1 MIDFHTHILPNMD
14 DGAKNVEI
22 SGNMLA
28 QEYEQGVKE
37 ILLTPHYYGKRT
49 ESQFLLMRAEACE
62 TIKAHLPDGMKV
74 RLGAEILM
82 TGVND
87 PTDEALCALAI
98 EGTKCVLFELPYGE
112 WNEMLLA
119 RISDFIADTGYA
131 PVIAHVERY
140 EEILKN
146 PAIVTMLVN
155 MGCYIQVNAEAF
167 LDKRTKGF
175 AYALLKHGLIHC
187 LGSDAHN
194 DTDRAPNLK
203 NLQDEWFARGKETE
217 WDELQWCMRTL
228 LSGERLMKPYGKV
241 RKFAKWYF

>member
-1 MIDFHTHILPNMD
+1 MIDFHTHILPRMD
-14 DGAKNVEI
+14 DGAKNVAVSAE
-22 SGNMLA
+22 MLK

-37 ILLTPHYYGKRT
+37 ILFTPHYYGKQT
-49 ESQFLLMRAEACE
+49 AAQFLSMRAAAYEDVKPYLNQGV
-62 TIKAHLPDGMKV
+62 KA
-74 RLGAEILM
+74 RLGAEILI

-87 PTDEALCALAI
+87 PTDDALCAMAI

-112 WNEMLLA
+112 WNERLLD
-119 RISDFIADTGYA
+119 RISSFIADTGYS

-140 EEILKN
+140 KEILNN
-146 PAIVTMLVN
+146 PAIVTMFVN
-155 MGCYIQVNAEAF
+155 MGCYIQVNVEAF
-167 LDKRTKGF
+167 FNKYTKGF
-175 AYALLKHGLIHC
+175 VSALLKHGLIHC

-194 DTDRAPNLK
+194 DSDRAPNLK
-203 NLQDEWFARGKETE
+203 KLQDEWVAKGKEAE